1 MNKVIIW
8 GHKLHTHT
16 HSYIH
21 NSYFNAFKKMGF
33 ETFWFDNNDDV
44 SNFNFDSCIFLTE
57 GQVDQRIPL
66 NNTSFYILHH
76 CNRDKYINSGCKIIN
91 LCNYLNDCKLNLSP
105 NYDTEGVEKIS
116 YYSYYDKLNSAL
128 YQPWG
133 TELFPD
139 EIGNNIIN
147 IDESKQNVNY
157 IGSIWSENQNYIQPF
172 ANSCFNNGKKFQNF
186 RSLSDEDSRKLVVDS
201 YISPDIRGQ
210 HHINVGYIPCRIF
223 KNISYGCIPAT
234 NSEFVRDFLG
244 DNTLPYSSDTYNLFD
259 VNKEFLHQ
267 NNINDI
273 GKSLMNEIKENH
285 TFITRIKTLLM
296 FL

>member
-33 ETFWFDNNDDV
+33 ETYWFDNNDDV
-44 SNFNFDSCIFLTE
+44 SNFNFNNCIFLTE
-57 GQVDQRIPL
+57 AQVDQRIPL

-76 CNRDKYINSGCKIIN
+76 CNTDKYINSGCKIIN
-91 LCNYLNDCKLNLSP
+91 LCNYVNDCKLNLSP
-105 NYDTEGVEKIS
+105 NYGTEGVEKLT

-157 IGSIWSENQNYIQPF
+157 IGTIWSENHNYIQSF
-172 ANSCFNNGKKFQNF
+172 ANSCINNGKKFQSF
-186 RSLSDEDSRKLVVDS
+186 KSLSDEDSRRLVVDS
-201 YISPDIRGQ
+201 YISPDIRGL

-234 NSEFVRDFLG
+234 NSEFIRDFLG
-244 DNTLPYSSDTYNLFD
+244 DNTLPYSSDNLFD

-273 GKSLMNEIKENH
+273 GRSLMNEVREHH
-285 TFITRIKTLLM
+285 TFTNRIKTLLM